1 MRVNSNDGLNAECS
15 RKFDINWKGKRKGK
29 KNLVIGP
36 RVLNTDFTDLKSG
49 PLCDSVSSFP
59 LLHESMK
66 VAASFNKL
74 RYCKLERI
82 AFSSSFNALL
92 FEN

>member
-49 PLCDSVSSFP
+49 DFP
-59 LLHESMK
+59 FVIL
-66 VAASFNKL
+66 
-74 RYCKLERI
+74 
-82 AFSSSFNALL
+82 
-92 FEN
+92 